1 MEREAFQEK
10 AKTEQDDLNRQSTER
25 QRSIQ
30 SDQDGRLKALQ
41 ARHAQELA
49 DLKTETD
56 KKIQEAKAEA
66 LKVKIRLDERVGEQE
81 ALIEQEFK
89 QRRKELEEKEK
100 QEKAEVGRLA
110 FFEVE
115 KRVEQSPLLKA
126 TNLWLSFP
134 PPVEATPSRAEASA
148 PLNRPVVSPITPRDG
163 SPTCAAT
170 STPQN
175 AATEPNTGVAS
186 SDNPLMET
194 PQGQHSGAS
203 TKMPTAKNKKPASNA
218 PSNAVP
224 TTPQQKAAQTSARTP
239 TASAPKPDSD
249 AAANAT
255 PSNSH
260 KELAR
265 APSRSPVPST
275 PTTAP
280 KGPPKSLVSTS
291 VTASQSTT
299 SKTQRPPQ
307 AEAAVRLAPS
317 TPTKTSSR
325 LQKSVTIKSEGSLSR
340 GVVPPTLEEERREVL
355 RTPSQSL
362 GEKRKNH
369 SPQNGYLSKDF
380 PEELDFDFGD
390 ESEGGIPAKLRSVKR
405 PRTSDNKF
413 SLSQKENVKALSQP
427 QLGDRSKMSEITAA
441 HQQSLSQTPARRRQ
455 TAPQTAG
462 GKRPTISRN
471 IAGERSAASP
481 TPPRKPRQGASQPQT
496 LQSSSMSPSRG
507 NQYLTPST
515 NKVIST
521 QTTSRNTLSPLQRD
535 APPDRDDRSTFE
547 LNRVC
552 YPMKDGKF
560 FSWPSEE
567 DHTPTPHWLRLEKG
581 MYCPYVGG
589 KVGGGKDYGPC
600 LIKPTRIVKLDYC
613 LAKRLVK
620 ITRPWLND
628 PEAYVFFG
636 FTNRVEDF
644 IQSLKDEWPD
654 TKMAKFEGLV
664 LPSCPCA

>member
-1 MEREAFQEK
+1 
-10 AKTEQDDLNRQSTER
+10 
-25 QRSIQ
+25 
-30 SDQDGRLKALQ
+30 
-41 ARHAQELA
+41 
-49 DLKTETD
+49 
-56 KKIQEAKAEA
+56 
-66 LKVKIRLDERVGEQE
+66 
-81 ALIEQEFK
+81 LIEQKFK

-134 PPVEATPSRAEASA
+134 PPVEETPSRPEASA

-175 AATEPNTGVAS
+175 AATGPNPGVAS
-186 SDNPLMET
+186 SDNPLMGT
-194 PQGQHSGAS
+194 PQGQHSRAS
-203 TKMPTAKNKKPASNA
+203 TKIPTAKNKKPASNA

-239 TASAPKPDSD
+239 TASALKSDSD

-260 KELAR
+260 KEFAR
-265 APSRSPVPST
+265 APSRTPAPST
-275 PTTAP
+275 PTPTP
-280 KGPPKSLVSTS
+280 KWPRKSLVSTS
-291 VTASQSTT
+291 ATASQSTP
-299 SKTQRPPQ
+299 SKTQCPPQ
-307 AEAAVRLAPS
+307 AKAAATPEGRLQGAVDAATVRLAPR

-325 LQKSVTIKSEGSLSR
+325 FQKPVTIKSEGSLSR
-340 GVVPPTLEEERREVL
+340 GVVPPTLEEERRAVL
-355 RTPSQSL
+355 TPSQFL
-362 GEKRKNH
+362 GEKRKND
-369 SPQNGYLSKDF
+369 SPQNGYSSKDR
-380 PEELDFDFGD
+380 PDVLDFDFGD
-390 ESEGGIPAKLRSVKR
+390 ESEGVMSAKLLSVKR
-405 PRTSDNKF
+405 ARTSDNKF
-413 SLSQKENVKALSQP
+413 GLSQKENVKALSQP

-441 HQQSLSQTPARRRQ
+441 HRQPLSQTPAGRRQ
-455 TAPQTAG
+455 TAPQTAAG
-462 GKRPTISRN
+462 QRPTISRN
-471 IAGERSAASP
+471 IAGERSTASP
-481 TPPRKPRQGASQPQT
+481 TSPRKPRQGVSQSQA

-507 NQYLTPST
+507 NQYLTPFT

-521 QTTSRNTLSPLQRD
+521 QTTSPNTLSPLQRG
-535 APPDRDDRSTFE
+535 APPDRDDRNTFD

-600 LIKPTRIVKLDYC
+600 LINPTRIVKLDYC

-644 IQSLKDEWPD
+644 LQSVKDGWPD
-654 TKMAKFEGLV
+654 TEMAKFEG
-664 LPSCPCA
+664 